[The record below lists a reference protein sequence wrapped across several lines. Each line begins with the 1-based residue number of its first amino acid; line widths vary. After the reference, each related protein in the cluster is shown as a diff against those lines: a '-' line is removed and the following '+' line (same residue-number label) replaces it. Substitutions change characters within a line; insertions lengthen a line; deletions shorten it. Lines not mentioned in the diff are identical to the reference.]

1 MGLIH
6 NQTVDIPSSDEEFRS
21 AIKALRA
28 STHAIERQTRTI
40 NSQAA
45 YLMKLRANDDAANH
59 RRTTHAH
66 YLGQREAAEI
76 QHVTFAVDLSC
87 RKAVQCMY

>member
-1 MGLIH
+1 ME
-6 NQTVDIPSSDEEFRS
+6 IPSSDAEFRS
-21 AIKALRA
+21 DIKALRA

-45 YLMKLRANDDAANH
+45 YLIQLRAKDDAANR

-76 QHVTFAVDLSC
+76 QRVTFAVEHSS
-87 RKAVQCMY
+87 RHAVHGID